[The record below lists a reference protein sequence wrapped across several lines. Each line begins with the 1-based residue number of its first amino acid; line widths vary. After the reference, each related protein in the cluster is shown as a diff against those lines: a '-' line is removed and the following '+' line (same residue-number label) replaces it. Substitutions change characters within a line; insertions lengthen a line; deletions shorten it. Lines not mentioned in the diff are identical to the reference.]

1 MNEPYR
7 LRYTN
12 QIVGVFLLILLVLIA
27 IVGFSVTRVG
37 RLFVTPLRYYVQL
50 SDKDAEDLTTDTEV
64 VVLGKPIGSIES
76 IQYIDYSD
84 QIRVTLAID
93 PLYRDL
99 ITTESIMAVERKFGL
114 GKTVIKIRRRHQE
127 DSPTD
132 SSVNPDNE
140 RPSVTATPLIPG
152 ATILQVEGKEDRL
165 AQIANKVDTTGDS
178 IDVAAKSVDRSFEK
192 SVNPAADRV
201 KIASESVE
209 KTSET
214 VRPDTIL
221 TLEVI
226 RQSTSRLE
234 SQVSDL
240 TKALQQ
246 VVEVEMR
253 RTLNSIENSAR
264 ASERTAATIEQTS
277 STIGSNTERTQSD
290 IAETLEMLRQSIVSI
305 QSLTNESR
313 EVVRIVRGEA
323 NQLPGTTQRIN
334 ETVSDT
340 QDLVNEVQDH
350 WLLSGRDRKDS
361 RTPQLSPSST
371 IRSGGTR

>member
-12 QIVGVFLLILLVLIA
+12 QIVGVFLLVLLVLIA
-27 IVGFSVTRVG
+27 IVGFSVTRAG

-76 IQYIDYSD
+76 IQYIDHSD
-84 QIRVTLAID
+84 QIRITLAID

-99 ITTESIMAVERKFGL
+99 ITTESVLAVERKFGL
-114 GKTVIKIRRRHQE
+114 GKTVIKIRRRHQA
-127 DSPTD
+127 DSSAD
-132 SSVNPDNE
+132 SSVNLDNE

-277 STIGSNTERTQSD
+277 STIGSNTEKTQSD
-290 IAETLEMLRQSIVSI
+290 IAETLELLRQSIVSI

-350 WLLSGRDRKDS
+350 WFLSGRDRKNS

>member
-12 QIVGVFLLILLVLIA
+12 QIVGVFLLVLLVLIA

-76 IQYIDYSD
+76 IQYIDHSD
-84 QIRVTLAID
+84 QIRITLAID

-99 ITTESIMAVERKFGL
+99 ITTESILAVERKFGL

-132 SSVNPDNE
+132 SSVNLDSE

-178 IDVAAKSVDRSFEK
+178 IDVAAKSIDRSFEN

-277 STIGSNTERTQSD
+277 STIGSNTEKTQSD
-290 IAETLEMLRQSIVSI
+290 IAQTLELLRQSIVSI

-350 WLLSGRDRKDS
+350 WLLSGRDRKNS

>member
-12 QIVGVFLLILLVLIA
+12 QIVGVFLLVLLVLIA

-76 IQYIDYSD
+76 IQYIDHSD
-84 QIRVTLAID
+84 QIRITLAID

-99 ITTESIMAVERKFGL
+99 ITTESILAVERKFGL

-127 DSPTD
+127 DSSAD
-132 SSVNPDNE
+132 SSVNLDNE

-201 KIASESVE
+201 RIASESVE

-277 STIGSNTERTQSD
+277 STIGSNTERTQSV
-290 IAETLEMLRQSIVSI
+290 IAQTLELLRQSIVSI

>member
-12 QIVGVFLLILLVLIA
+12 QIVGVFLLVLLVLIA

-84 QIRVTLAID
+84 QIRITLAID

-99 ITTESIMAVERKFGL
+99 ITTESILAVERKFGL
-114 GKTVIKIRRRHQE
+114 GKTVIKIRRRHQK

-178 IDVAAKSVDRSFEK
+178 IDVAAKSVDRSFEN

-290 IAETLEMLRQSIVSI
+290 IAQTLELLRQSIVSI

>member
-12 QIVGVFLLILLVLIA
+12 QIVGVFLLVLLVLIA
-27 IVGFSVTRVG
+27 ILGFSVTRVG

-76 IQYIDYSD
+76 IQYIDQSD
-84 QIRVTLAID
+84 QIRITLAID

-99 ITTESIMAVERKFGL
+99 ITTESILAVERKFGL

-127 DSPTD
+127 GSSAD
-132 SSVNPDNE
+132 SSVNLNTE
-140 RPSVTATPLIPG
+140 RPGVTATPLIPG

-178 IDVAAKSVDRSFEK
+178 IDVAAKSIDRSFEN

-290 IAETLEMLRQSIVSI
+290 IAETLELLRQSIVSI